1 MNAIHEKPYWSLNG
15 LAVVAV
21 YPVVPLAGWGLF
33 AAMGPWSLIPV
44 GLISLAALICLN
56 GFYINEPNQVRVIL
70 FLGGQYLGTNSQAGF
85 YWTNPLTQH
94 LTTSLRVQNF
104 QTEKL
109 KVNDARGNPIEIAA
123 VVVWRVREPAKAT
136 LAVEDY
142 RRFVFIQ
149 AETALRSLASHY
161 PYETD
166 EVGAHSLRASPE
178 AVAAKLVDEVQER
191 LAAAGL
197 TIDEARISHLAYAP
211 EIAQAM
217 LRRQQAEAVI
227 SARRTLVEGAVGMVE
242 LALKR
247 LADGG
252 LVQLDE
258 ERKAAMVNNLLVT
271 LVSEQ
276 ATQPVVNTGT
286 MYG

>member
-1 MNAIHEKPYWSLNG
+1 MDAITEKSHWSCNG
-15 LAVVAV
+15 IAVLATYLAIAIACVALLATAGSAALLLI
-21 YPVVPLAGWGLF
+21 VPLSVCAL
-33 AAMGPWSLIPV
+33 V
-44 GLISLAALICLN
+44 GLH
-56 GFYINEPNQVRVIL
+56 GFYINQPNQVRVLL
-70 FLGGQYLGTNSQAGF
+70 FLGGSYSGTAYEPGF
-85 YWTNPLTQH
+85 RWTNPLCLRKTI
-94 LTTSLRVQNF
+94 SLRVQNF

-142 RRFVFIQ
+142 HRFVLIQ
-149 AETALRSLASHY
+149 AETALRALASHY

-166 EVGAHSLRASPE
+166 DGAHSLRASPE
-178 AVAAKLVDEVQER
+178 VVAAKLVGEVQER
-191 LAAAGL
+191 LATAGL
-197 TIDEARISHLAYAP
+197 AIDEARISHLAYAP

-217 LRRQQAEAVI
+217 LRRQQAEAVL

-242 LALKR
+242 MALKR
-247 LADGG
+247 LSEGG
-252 LVQLDE
+252 MVQLDE

-276 ATQPVVNTGT
+276 STQPVVNTGT
-286 MYG
+286 VYG